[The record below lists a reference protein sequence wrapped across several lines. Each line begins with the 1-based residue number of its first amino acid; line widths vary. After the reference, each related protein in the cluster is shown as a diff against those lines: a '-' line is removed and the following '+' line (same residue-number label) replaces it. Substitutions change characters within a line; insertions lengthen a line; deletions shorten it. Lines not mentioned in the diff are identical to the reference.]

1 MANNIVMKITDYIAH
16 LWHDTDNDIVMAK
29 NINGWENTLQQHAE
43 FLKRFSWQPNTAYPK
58 NSVLLYPFGL
68 HTKLVSKNA
77 GTSGSNEPTWSDASG
92 QEGSRTITDNDIIWE
107 EQPIQVSADTTPIG
121 TIKQQLW
128 NSAPPGYLKMTQSYV
143 LNRSEYPELW
153 NVVETR
159 MPLTTEVEWQ
169 KMLTLNKTSV
179 PFFSS
184 GDKSTTFRTPILLDD
199 ITASDSISFVKEE
212 KTNIVGNSSSFA
224 FNYFVA
230 VGSSGIA
237 DTDLIITAISY
248 DNTTINGYVSGVNV
262 MHTAGRSKYGQ
273 GATSISFPVPKGAS
287 WSVSGGRTIYALKT
301 KSINNTGTSTVI
313 KSAKVGMPYYL
324 RTLNL

>member
-16 LWHDTDNDIVMAK
+16 LWHDTDNDIVMAE
-29 NINGWENTLQQHAE
+29 NVNGWENTLQQHAE
-43 FLKRFSWQPNTAYPK
+43 FLKRFSWQPNTPYPK

-77 GTSGSNEPTWSDASG
+77 GTSGSNEPTWSEASG

-159 MPLTTEVEWQ
+159 MPLTTEVKWQ

-184 GDKSTTFRTPILLDD
+184 GDKSTTFRTPILLGD

-224 FNYFVA
+224 FNYVVT
-230 VGSSGIA
+230 VGSSGTA
-237 DTDLIITAISY
+237 DTDLIIMAISY

-287 WSVSGGRTIYALKT
+287 WSVSGGRIIYALKT

>member
-107 EQPIQVSADTTPIG
+107 EQSIQVSADTTPIG

-184 GDKSTTFRTPILLDD
+184 GDESTTFRTPILLDD

-224 FNYFVA
+224 FNSVVT

-237 DTDLIITAISY
+237 DTDLIIMAISY
-248 DNTTINGYVSGVNV
+248 DNTTIDGYVSGVNV

-273 GATSISFPVPKGAS
+273 GSTSISFPVPKGAS
-287 WSVSGGRTIYALKT
+287 WSVSGGGTIYALKT
-301 KSINNTGTSTVI
+301 KSINNTVTSTVI

>member
-16 LWHDTDNDIVMAK
+16 LWHDTDNDIVMAE
-29 NINGWENTLQQHAE
+29 NVNGWENTLQQHAE

-184 GDKSTTFRTPILLDD
+184 GDESTTFRTPILLDD

-224 FNYFVA
+224 FNSVVT
-230 VGSSGIA
+230 VGSSGTA
-237 DTDLIITAISY
+237 DTDLIIMAISY

-273 GATSISFPVPKGAS
+273 GATSISFPVPKRAS

>member
-16 LWHDTDNDIVMAK
+16 LWHNTSDDIVMAE
-29 NINGWENTLQQHAE
+29 NINGWEDTLQQHSQ
-43 FLKRFSWQPNTAYPK
+43 FLKRFSWQPNTTYPK

-92 QEGSRTITDNDIIWE
+92 QKGSRTITDNDIIWE

-143 LNRSEYPELW
+143 LNRSKYPELW

-184 GDKSTTFRTPILLDD
+184 GDESTTFRTPILLDD

-224 FNYFVA
+224 FNSVVT
-230 VGSSGIA
+230 VGSSGTA
-237 DTDLIITAISY
+237 DTDLIIMAISY
-248 DNTTINGYVSGVNV
+248 DNTTIDGYVSGVNV

-287 WSVSGGRTIYALKT
+287 WSVSGGGTIYALKT

>member
-107 EQPIQVSADTTPIG
+107 EQLIQVSADTTPIG

-128 NSAPPGYLKMTQSYV
+128 NSAPPGYLKMTQSHV

-153 NVVETR
+153 GFVQKYY
-159 MPLTTEVEWQ
+159 PLTSEVEWQ

-184 GDKSTTFRTPILLDD
+184 GDESTTFRTPILLDD

-224 FNYFVA
+224 FNSVVT
-230 VGSSGIA
+230 VGSSGTA
-237 DTDLIITAISY
+237 DTDLIIMAISY
-248 DNTTINGYVSGVNV
+248 NNTTINGYVSGVNV

-301 KSINNTGTSTVI
+301 KSINNTGTSTII

>member
-1 MANNIVMKITDYIAH
+1 MANIIMQITDYIAH
-16 LWHDTDNDIVMAK
+16 LWHNTSDDIVMAE
-29 NINGWENTLQQHAE
+29 NINGWEDTLQQHSQ
-43 FLKRFSWQPNTAYPK
+43 FLKRFSWQPNTTYPK

-77 GTSGSNEPTWSDASG
+77 GTSGSNEPTWSEASG

-179 PFFSS
+179 PFFSN
-184 GDKSTTFRTPILLDD
+184 GNESTTFRTPILLDD

-224 FNYFVA
+224 FNSVVT
-230 VGSSGIA
+230 VGSSGTA
-237 DTDLIITAISY
+237 DTDLIIMAISY

-273 GATSISFPVPKGAS
+273 GATSISFPVPEGAS
-287 WSVSGGRTIYALKT
+287 WSVSGGRNIYALKT

>member
-1 MANNIVMKITDYIAH
+1 MANIIMQITDYIAH
-16 LWHDTDNDIVMAK
+16 LWHNTSDDIVMAE
-29 NINGWENTLQQHAE
+29 NINGWEDTLQQHSQ
-43 FLKRFSWQPNTAYPK
+43 FLKRFSWQPNTTYPK

-77 GTSGSNEPTWSDASG
+77 GISSSVEPTWSEATG
-92 QEGSRTITDNDIIWE
+92 VEGSRTIQDNDIVWE
-107 EQPIQVSADTTPIG
+107 EQPIQISSDTTPVG

-128 NSAPPGYLKMTQSYV
+128 NSAPPGYLKLDKSV
-143 LNRSEYPELW
+143 ILNRSEYPELW
-153 NVVETR
+153 NVVKTR

-184 GDKSTTFRTPILLDD
+184 GDESATFRTPILLDD

-212 KTNIVGNSSSFA
+212 KTNIVGNSSSYA
-224 FNYFVA
+224 FNPIIA
-230 VGSSGIA
+230 VGSGGIA
-237 DTDLIITAISY
+237 DTDVIIMAISY
-248 DNTTINGYVSGVNV
+248 DNTTIDGYVSGVKV
-262 MHTAGRSKYGQ
+262 MHTAGRSRYGQ
-273 GATSISFPVPKGAS
+273 GATSISFPVPNGAS
-287 WSVSGGRTIYALKT
+287 WSVSGAGTVYALKI

>member
-29 NINGWENTLQQHAE
+29 NINGWENTLQQHAK

-77 GTSGSNEPTWSDASG
+77 GTSGSNEPTWSHASG
-92 QEGSRTITDNDIIWE
+92 QEGSRTITDNNIIWE

-184 GDKSTTFRTPILLDD
+184 GDKSTTFRTPILLGD

-224 FNYFVA
+224 FNSVVT
-230 VGSSGIA
+230 VGSSGTA
-237 DTDLIITAISY
+237 DTDLIIMAISY
-248 DNTTINGYVSGVNV
+248 DNTTISGYVSDVNV
-262 MHTAGRSKYGQ
+262 MQTAGRSKYGQ

-287 WSVSGGRTIYALKT
+287 WRVSGGRTIYALKT

>member
-1 MANNIVMKITDYIAH
+1 MANIIMQITDYIAH
-16 LWHDTDNDIVMAK
+16 LWHNTSDDIVMAE
-29 NINGWENTLQQHAE
+29 NINGWEDTLQQHSQ
-43 FLKRFSWQPNTAYPK
+43 FLKRFSWQPNTTYPK

-77 GTSGSNEPTWSDASG
+77 GISGSNEPTWSDASG

-224 FNYFVA
+224 FNSVVT
-230 VGSSGIA
+230 VGSSGTA
-237 DTDLIITAISY
+237 DTDLIIMAISH
-248 DNTTINGYVSGVNV
+248 DDTTINGYVSGVNV

>member
-16 LWHDTDNDIVMAK
+16 LWHDTDNDIVMAE
-29 NINGWENTLQQHAE
+29 NVNGWENTLQQHAE
-43 FLKRFSWQPNTAYPK
+43 FLKRFSWQPNTPYPK

-77 GTSGSNEPTWSDASG
+77 GTSGSNEPTWSEASG

-128 NSAPPGYLKMTQSYV
+128 NSAPPGYLKMTQSHV

-184 GDKSTTFRTPILLDD
+184 GDKSTTFRTPILLGD

-224 FNYFVA
+224 FNSFVA
-230 VGSSGIA
+230 VGSSGTA
-237 DTDLIITAISY
+237 DTDLIITAISRE
-248 DNTTINGYVSGVNV
+248 NTTINGYVSGVNV
-262 MHTAGRSKYGQ
+262 MRTAGRSKYGQ
-273 GATSISFPVPKGAS
+273 GPTSISFPVPKGAS
-287 WSVSGGRTIYALKT
+287 WSVSGGKTIYALKT
-301 KSINNTGTSTVI
+301 KSISSIGTSTVI

>member
-43 FLKRFSWQPNTAYPK
+43 FLKRFSWQPNTTYPK

-77 GTSGSNEPTWSDASG
+77 GTSGSNEPTWSEASG

-128 NSAPPGYLKMTQSYV
+128 NSAPPGYLKMTQSHV

-153 NVVETR
+153 DFVQKYY
-159 MPLTTEVEWQ
+159 PLTSEVEWQ

-184 GDKSTTFRTPILLDD
+184 GDESTTFRTPILLDD

-224 FNYFVA
+224 FNSLVT

-237 DTDLIITAISY
+237 DTDLIIMAISY
-248 DNTTINGYVSGVNV
+248 NNTTINGYVSGVNV

-273 GATSISFPVPKGAS
+273 GATSISFPVPKGVS
-287 WSVSGGRTIYALKT
+287 WSVSGGGTIYALKT

>member
-1 MANNIVMKITDYIAH
+1 MANIIMQITDYIAH
-16 LWHDTDNDIVMAK
+16 LWHNTSDDIVMAE

-128 NSAPPGYLKMTQSYV
+128 NSAPPGYLKMTQSHV

-184 GDKSTTFRTPILLDD
+184 GDESTTFRTPILLDD
-199 ITASDSISFVKEE
+199 ITASDSISFAKEE
-212 KTNIVGNSSSFA
+212 KTNIVRNSSSFA
-224 FNYFVA
+224 FNSFVA
-230 VGSSGIA
+230 VGSSGTA
-237 DTDLIITAISY
+237 DTDLIIMAISY

-262 MHTAGRSKYGQ
+262 MHTAARSKYGQ
-273 GATSISFPVPKGAS
+273 GATSISFPVSKGAS

>member
-68 HTKLVSKNA
+68 HTKLVSKKA

-128 NSAPPGYLKMTQSYV
+128 NSPPPGYVKMTQSHI
-143 LNRSEYPELW
+143 LSRSKYSELW
-153 NVVETR
+153 DFVQKHY
-159 MPLTTEVEWQ
+159 PLTSEVEWQ

-184 GDKSTTFRTPILLDD
+184 GDKSKTFRTPLLLDD
-199 ITASDSISFVKEE
+199 VTVSDSISFVKEE
-212 KTNIVGNSSSFA
+212 KINIVGNSSSFA
-224 FNYFVA
+224 FNSVVT
-230 VGSSGIA
+230 VGSSGTA
-237 DTDLIITAISY
+237 DTDLIIMAISY

>member
-77 GTSGSNEPTWSDASG
+77 GTSGNNEPTWSDASG

-169 KMLTLNKTSV
+169 KMLILNKTSV

-184 GDKSTTFRTPILLDD
+184 GDESTTFRTPILLDD

-224 FNYFVA
+224 FNSVVA
-230 VGSSGIA
+230 VGSSGTA
-237 DTDLIITAISY
+237 DTDLIIMAISH

-262 MHTAGRSKYGQ
+262 MQTAGRSKYGQ
-273 GATSISFPVPKGAS
+273 GSTSISFPVPKGAS
-287 WSVSGGRTIYALKT
+287 WSVSGGRNIYALKT

>member
-1 MANNIVMKITDYIAH
+1 MANIIMQITDYIAH
-16 LWHDTDNDIVMAK
+16 LWHNTSDDIVMAE
-29 NINGWENTLQQHAE
+29 NINGWEDTLQQHSQ
-43 FLKRFSWQPNTAYPK
+43 FLKRFSWQPNTTYPK

-77 GTSGSNEPTWSDASG
+77 GISGSVEPTWSEATG
-92 QEGSRTITDNDIIWE
+92 VEGSRTIQDNDIVWE
-107 EQPIQVSADTTPIG
+107 EQPIQISSDTTPIG

-224 FNYFVA
+224 FNSVVT
-230 VGSSGIA
+230 VGSSGTA
-237 DTDLIITAISY
+237 NTDLIIMAISY

>member
-1 MANNIVMKITDYIAH
+1 MANIIMQITDYIAH
-16 LWHDTDNDIVMAK
+16 LWHNTSDDIVMAE
-29 NINGWENTLQQHAE
+29 NINGWEDTLQQHSQ
-43 FLKRFSWQPNTAYPK
+43 FLKRFSWQPNTTYPK

-179 PFFSS
+179 PFFSN

-212 KTNIVGNSSSFA
+212 KTNIVGNFSSFA
-224 FNYFVA
+224 FNSVVT
-230 VGSSGIA
+230 VGSSGTA
-237 DTDLIITAISY
+237 DTDLIIMAISH

-313 KSAKVGMPYYL
+313 KFAKVGMPYYL

>member
-1 MANNIVMKITDYIAH
+1 MANIIMQITDYIAY
-16 LWHDTDNDIVMAK
+16 LWHNTSDDIVMAE
-29 NINGWENTLQQHAE
+29 NINGWEDTLQQHSQ
-43 FLKRFSWQPNTAYPK
+43 FLKRFSWQPNTTYPK

-128 NSAPPGYLKMTQSYV
+128 NSAPPGYLKMTQSHV

-169 KMLTLNKTSV
+169 RMLTLNKTSV

-212 KTNIVGNSSSFA
+212 KNNIVGNSSSFA
-224 FNYFVA
+224 FNSVVT

-237 DTDLIITAISY
+237 DTDLIIMAISY

-301 KSINNTGTSTVI
+301 ESINNTGTSTVI

>member
-16 LWHDTDNDIVMAK
+16 LWHDTDNDIVMAE
-29 NINGWENTLQQHAE
+29 NVNGWENTLQQHAE

-143 LNRSEYPELW
+143 LYRSQYPELW
-153 NVVETR
+153 NVIKTR

-169 KMLTLNKTSV
+169 RMLTLNRTSV

-184 GDKSTTFRTPILLDD
+184 GDEFTTFRTPILLGD
-199 ITASDSISFVKEE
+199 ITASYGISFINEE
-212 KTNIVGNSSSFA
+212 RTNIVGSSSSFA
-224 FNYFVA
+224 FSFLVA

-237 DTDLIITAISY
+237 DTDLIIMAVSY
-248 DNTTINGYVSGVNV
+248 ENTTINGYVSGVNV

-273 GATSISFPVPKGAS
+273 GPTSISFPVPRGAS
-287 WSVSGGRTIYALKT
+287 WSVSGGRSIFALKT
-301 KSINNTGTSTVI
+301 TSINNIGTSTVI

-324 RTLNL
+324 RALNL

>member
-1 MANNIVMKITDYIAH
+1 MANIIMQITDYIAH
-16 LWHDTDNDIVMAK
+16 LWHNTSDDIVMAE
-29 NINGWENTLQQHAE
+29 NINGWEDTLQQHAE

-153 NVVETR
+153 NVVKTR

-169 KMLTLNKTSV
+169 KMLTSNKTSV

-184 GDKSTTFRTPILLDD
+184 GDESTTFRTPILLDD
-199 ITASDSISFVKEE
+199 ITASDSISFVKGE

-224 FNYFVA
+224 FNSVVT
-230 VGSSGIA
+230 VGSSGTA
-237 DTDLIITAISY
+237 DTDLIIMAISY
-248 DNTTINGYVSGVNV
+248 NNTTINGYVSGVNV

-287 WSVSGGRTIYALKT
+287 WSVSGGGTIYALKT

>member
-1 MANNIVMKITDYIAH
+1 MANIIMQITDYIAH
-16 LWHDTDNDIVMAK
+16 LWHNTSDDIVMAE
-29 NINGWENTLQQHAE
+29 NINGWEDTLQQHSQ
-43 FLKRFSWQPNTAYPK
+43 FLKRFSWQPNTTYPK

-77 GTSGSNEPTWSDASG
+77 GISGSVEPTWSEATG
-92 QEGSRTITDNDIIWE
+92 VEGSRTITDNDIIWE

-128 NSAPPGYLKMTQSYV
+128 NSAPPGYLKMTQSHV

-184 GDKSTTFRTPILLDD
+184 GDDSTTFRTPILLDD

-224 FNYFVA
+224 FNSVVT
-230 VGSSGIA
+230 VGSSGTA
-237 DTDLIITAISY
+237 DTDLIIMAISY

>member
-169 KMLTLNKTSV
+169 KMLALNKTSV

-184 GDKSTTFRTPILLDD
+184 GDESTTFRTPILLDD

-224 FNYFVA
+224 FDSVVT
-230 VGSSGIA
+230 VGSSGTA
-237 DTDLIITAISY
+237 DTDLIIMAISY
-248 DNTTINGYVSGVNV
+248 SNTTISGYVSGVNV
-262 MHTAGRSKYGQ
+262 MVTAGRSKYGQ
-273 GATSISFPVPKGAS
+273 GSTSISFPVPKGAS

>member
-29 NINGWENTLQQHAE
+29 NINGWENTLQQHAK
-43 FLKRFSWQPNTAYPK
+43 FLKRFSWQPNTPYPK

-179 PFFSS
+179 PFFSN
-184 GDKSTTFRTPILLDD
+184 GDGSTTFRTPILLGD

-224 FNYFVA
+224 FNYLVA
-230 VGSSGIA
+230 VGPSGIA
-237 DTDLIITAISY
+237 DTDLIIMAISY
-248 DNTTINGYVSGVNV
+248 ENTTIDGYVSGVNV

-273 GATSISFPVPKGAS
+273 GATSISFPVPRGAS
-287 WSVSGGRTIYALKT
+287 WSVSGGSTIYALKT
-301 KSINNTGTSTVI
+301 KSTNNTGTSIVI

>member
-77 GTSGSNEPTWSDASG
+77 GTSGSNEPTWSEASG

-128 NSAPPGYLKMTQSYV
+128 NSAPPGYLKMTQSHV

-184 GDKSTTFRTPILLDD
+184 GDESTTFRTPILLDD
-199 ITASDSISFVKEE
+199 ITASGSISFVKEE

-224 FNYFVA
+224 FNSFVA

-248 DNTTINGYVSGVNV
+248 DNTTIYGYVSGVNV
-262 MHTAGRSKYGQ
+262 MLTAGRSKYGQ

-287 WSVSGGRTIYALKT
+287 WYVSGGRTIYALKT
-301 KSINNTGTSTVI
+301 RSINNTGTSTVI

>member
-128 NSAPPGYLKMTQSYV
+128 NSAPPGYLKMTQSHV

-169 KMLTLNKTSV
+169 KMLALNKTSV

-184 GDKSTTFRTPILLDD
+184 GDESTTFRTPILLDD

-224 FNYFVA
+224 FNSFVA
-230 VGSSGIA
+230 VGSSGTA

-313 KSAKVGMPYYL
+313 KFAKVGMPYYL

>member
-1 MANNIVMKITDYIAH
+1 MTNIVMKITDYIAH
-16 LWHDTDNDIVMAK
+16 LWHDTDSDIVMAA
-29 NINGWENTLQQHAE
+29 NVNGWENTLQQHAE

-77 GTSGSNEPTWSDASG
+77 GTSGSNEPTWSEASG
-92 QEGSRTITDNDIIWE
+92 PEGSRTITDNDIVWE

-184 GDKSTTFRTPILLDD
+184 GDKNTTFRTPILLDD
-199 ITASDSISFVKEE
+199 ITASDSISFAKEE

-224 FNYFVA
+224 FNSFVA
-230 VGSSGIA
+230 VGSSGTA

-248 DNTTINGYVSGVNV
+248 NNTTINGYVSGVNV

-287 WSVSGGRTIYALKT
+287 WSVSGGGTIYALKT

>member
-16 LWHDTDNDIVMAK
+16 LWHDTDNDIVMAE
-29 NINGWENTLQQHAE
+29 NVNGWENTLQQHAE

-128 NSAPPGYLKMTQSYV
+128 NSAPPGYLKMTQSHV

-184 GDKSTTFRTPILLDD
+184 GDGSTTFRTPILLDD
-199 ITASDSISFVKEE
+199 ITASDSISFAKEE

-224 FNYFVA
+224 FKSYVA
-230 VGSSGIA
+230 VGSSGTA

-248 DNTTINGYVSGVNV
+248 DNTAVSGYVSGVNV
-262 MHTAGRSKYGQ
+262 MYTEGRSKYGQ
-273 GATSISFPVPKGAS
+273 GSTSISFPVPKGAS
-287 WSVSGGRTIYALKT
+287 WRVSGSGTIYALKT

>member
-169 KMLTLNKTSV
+169 KMLILNKTSV
-179 PFFSS
+179 PFFSI
-184 GDKSTTFRTPILLDD
+184 GDGSTTFRTPILLND
-199 ITASDSISFVKEE
+199 ITASNSIGFVREE
-212 KTNIVGNSSSFA
+212 KTNIVGNSSYFA
-224 FNYFVA
+224 FNSLVA
-230 VGSSGIA
+230 VGSIGIA
-237 DTDLIITAISY
+237 DTDLIIMAISY
-248 DNTTINGYVSGVNV
+248 NNTTINGYVSGVNV

-287 WSVSGGRTIYALKT
+287 WSVSGGGTIYALKT
-301 KSINNTGTSTVI
+301 ITINNIGTPTVI

-324 RTLNL
+324 RILNL

>member
-43 FLKRFSWQPNTAYPK
+43 FLKRFSWQPNTKYPK

-92 QEGSRTITDNDIIWE
+92 QEGSRTITDNNIIWE

-128 NSAPPGYLKMTQSYV
+128 NSAPPGYLKMTQSHV

-184 GDKSTTFRTPILLDD
+184 GNKSTTFRTPILLDD

-224 FNYFVA
+224 FNSVVT
-230 VGSSGIA
+230 VGSSGTA
-237 DTDLIITAISY
+237 DTDLIIMAISY
-248 DNTTINGYVSGVNV
+248 NNTTINGYVSGVNV

-287 WSVSGGRTIYALKT
+287 WSVSGGGTIYALKT

>member
-16 LWHDTDNDIVMAK
+16 LWHNTSDDIVMAE
-29 NINGWENTLQQHAE
+29 NINGWEDTLQQHAE

-143 LNRSEYPELW
+143 LYRSEYPELW
-153 NVVETR
+153 NVVRTR

-169 KMLTLNKTSV
+169 KMLTLNRTSV

-184 GDKSTTFRTPILLDD
+184 GDESTTFRTPILLDD

-212 KTNIVGNSSSFA
+212 KTNIAGNSSSFA
-224 FNYFVA
+224 FNSVVS
-230 VGSSGIA
+230 VGSSGTA
-237 DTDLIITAISY
+237 DTDLIIMAISY
-248 DNTTINGYVSGVNV
+248 NNTSINGYVSGVNV
-262 MHTAGRSKYGQ
+262 MYTAARSKYGQ
-273 GATSISFPVPKGAS
+273 GSTSISFPVPKGAS

>member
-77 GTSGSNEPTWSDASG
+77 GTSGSNEPTWSEASG

-128 NSAPPGYLKMTQSYV
+128 NSAPPGYLKMTQSHV

-159 MPLTTEVEWQ
+159 MPLTTEAEWQ

-184 GDKSTTFRTPILLDD
+184 GDESTTFRTPILLDD
-199 ITASDSISFVKEE
+199 ITASDSISFAKEE

-224 FNYFVA
+224 FNSFVA

-248 DNTTINGYVSGVNV
+248 NNTTINGYVSGVNV

-287 WSVSGGRTIYALKT
+287 WSVSGGGTIYALKT

>member
-43 FLKRFSWQPNTAYPK
+43 FLKRFSWQPNTTYPK

-143 LNRSEYPELW
+143 LNRSKYPELW

-184 GDKSTTFRTPILLDD
+184 GDESTTFRTPILLDD

-224 FNYFVA
+224 FNSVVT
-230 VGSSGIA
+230 VGSSGTA
-237 DTDLIITAISY
+237 DTDLIIMAISY

>member
-16 LWHDTDNDIVMAK
+16 LWHDTDNDIVMAE
-29 NINGWENTLQQHAE
+29 NVNGWENTLQQHAE

-143 LNRSEYPELW
+143 LYRSQYPELW
-153 NVVETR
+153 NVIKTR

-169 KMLTLNKTSV
+169 RMLTLNRTSV

-184 GDKSTTFRTPILLDD
+184 GDEFTTFRTPILLDD

-224 FNYFVA
+224 FNSFVA
-230 VGSSGIA
+230 VGSSGTA

-248 DNTTINGYVSGVNV
+248 ENTTINGYVSGVNV

-287 WSVSGGRTIYALKT
+287 WSVSGGRSIFALKT
-301 KSINNTGTSTVI
+301 TSINNIGTSTVI

>member
-153 NVVETR
+153 DFVQKYY
-159 MPLTTEVEWQ
+159 PLTSEVEWQ

-179 PFFSS
+179 GYFSA
-184 GDKSTTFRTPILLDD
+184 GDGSTNFRTPFILDFGRGGENAGSFFRDQNKLHNHNLATGNKTGTTQLRGTFIAGNQVGCSWGQTTGVFSGTGIWAGECAHKSDTREVIQFIGDHNHD
-199 ITASDSISFVKEE
+199 IKIEYT
-212 KTNIVGNSSSFA
+212 
-224 FNYFVA
+224 
-230 VGSSGIA
+230 
-237 DTDLIITAISY
+237 
-248 DNTTINGYVSGVNV
+248 GVN
-262 MHTAGRSKYGQ
+262 TGGEEAY
-273 GATSISFPVPKGAS
+273 PKH
-287 WSVSGGRTIYALKT
+287 I
-301 KSINNTGTSTVI
+301 I
-313 KSAKVGMPYYL
+313 MPYYL
-324 RTLNL
+324 RILNI

>member
-16 LWHDTDNDIVMAK
+16 LWHDTDNDIVMAE
-29 NINGWENTLQQHAE
+29 NVNGWENTLQQHAE

-153 NVVETR
+153 NVVKTR

-184 GDKSTTFRTPILLDD
+184 GDESTTFRTPILLDD
-199 ITASDSISFVKEE
+199 ITASGSISFVKEE

-224 FNYFVA
+224 FNFVVA

-237 DTDLIITAISY
+237 DTDLIIMAISY
-248 DNTTINGYVSGVNV
+248 NNTAINGYVSGVNV

-287 WSVSGGRTIYALKT
+287 WGVSGGRTIYALKT
-301 KSINNTGTSTVI
+301 KSINNTGTPTVI